1 MKAEI
6 RRVEGPDELNE
17 QVPFSVSLERQL
29 PGPGRPDYW
38 LARLD
43 RPLIVLNHGRPA
55 QIRWV
60 VLASHFRGQTISPT
74 AGDIA
79 VGLAYVLDETQLEL
93 AALDMSKCLYVA
105 IADACIQPTAG

>member
-6 RRVEGPDELNE
+6 RRVEGPDELIE
-17 QVPFSVSLERQL
+17 QVPFSLSLERQL

-43 RPLIVLNHGRPA
+43 RPLTVSSHGRPV

-60 VLASHFRGQTISPT
+60 VLAAHFRGQTISPT
-74 AGDIA
+74 AGDVA

-93 AALDMSKCLYVA
+93 EALDMNKCLYVA
-105 IADACIQPTAG
+105 LADAHIQPTAG